1 MAAAFNE
8 LDQRSADT
16 IRVLTVDAVQKAHS
30 GHPGLPLGTADL
42 SYVLWTRF
50 LRHNPSDPHWFNR
63 DRFVLSGGHGS
74 MLLYSL
80 LHLTGY
86 AVSLDELKNFR
97 QWGSI
102 TPGHPEVGVTPGVE
116 TTTGPLGQGV
126 ANGVGIALAEAWLA
140 ARYNRPGFNVVDH
153 YTYGIIS
160 DGDLEEGI
168 SHEAAA
174 LAGHLGL
181 GKLIYFYDDNGITI
195 DGPTSLSYSDDVPKR
210 FEAYHWHVQTID
222 GHDME
227 AVANAI
233 VAAQAVTDK
242 PSIIITKTI
251 IGKGMPSI
259 QGTQKAHSDAPGEDE
274 VRRTKENL
282 GWPTDSSFYIPEDVL
297 ANYRQALTKGAEAQ
311 KAWQSLFDAYAA
323 AHPDAAAELSAI
335 IKGELPAGWEAA
347 LDKVSFPVDK
357 PIATR
362 AASGAVIDAL
372 ISAVPQLLG
381 GSADLTPSNNTKPKG
396 SDDISKDNHGGRY
409 IRYGIREHGMS
420 AIMNGLAL
428 SSIIPYG
435 GTFLTFSD
443 YAKNAVR
450 LSALSSL
457 QVIYVFTHDSIG
469 LGEDGPTHQPVEH
482 FAGLRAIPSS
492 HFIRPADATETVEAW
507 RIAISDRKHP
517 TILALSRQALPVIDR
532 SSYAPAS
539 GVAKGAYILK
549 DAEGGNPDVI
559 LIATGSEVSLI
570 IEAEKLL
577 AAKGIKARLVS
588 MPSWDLFEAQPR
600 EYRDSVLPP
609 SVTARVSV
617 EAAATLGWERYVG
630 DKGAMVGVN
639 RFGAS
644 APYKDIYKH
653 YGLTP
658 ENIVAAAEASI
669 AGKGREWTEEQFAYK
684 PSH

>member
-50 LRHNPSDPHWFNR
+50 LRHNPSDPKWFNR

-74 MLLYSL
+74 MLIYSL

-140 ARYNRPGFNVVDH
+140 ARYNRPDFKVVDH

-227 AVANAI
+227 AVAKAI

-259 QGTQKAHSDAPGEDE
+259 QGTQKAHSDAPGEEE
-274 VRRTKENL
+274 VRLTKENL

-297 ANYRQALTKGAEAQ
+297 ANYRQAVTKGAEAQ
-311 KAWQSLFDAYAA
+311 QAWQSLFDAYAA
-323 AHPDAAAELSAI
+323 AHPEAAAELSAI

-362 AASGAVIDAL
+362 AASGTVIDAL
-372 ISAVPQLLG
+372 IPALPQLLG

-396 SDDISKDNHGGRY
+396 SDDISKENHGGRY

-482 FAGLRAIPSS
+482 FPGLRAIPSS

-507 RIAISDRKHP
+507 RVAISDRNHP
-517 TILALSRQALPVIDR
+517 TILALSRQALPIIDR
-532 SSYAPAS
+532 SKYAPAS
-539 GVAKGAYILK
+539 GVAKGAYVLQ

-588 MPSWDLFEAQPR
+588 MPSWDLFEAQSR

-609 SVTARVSV
+609 SVSARVSV

-658 ENIVAAAEASI
+658 EHIVAAAEATI
-669 AGKGREWTEEQFAYK
+669 AGKGREWTEEQYAYK

>member
-1 MAAAFNE
+1 
-8 LDQRSADT
+8 
-16 IRVLTVDAVQKAHS
+16 
-30 GHPGLPLGTADL
+30 
-42 SYVLWTRF
+42 
-50 LRHNPSDPHWFNR
+50 
-63 DRFVLSGGHGS
+63 

-227 AVANAI
+227 AVAKAI

>member
-16 IRVLTVDAVQKAHS
+16 IRILTVDAVQKAHS

-42 SYVLWTRF
+42 SYVLWNRF
-50 LRHNPSDPHWFNR
+50 LRHNPSDPKWFNR

-74 MLLYSL
+74 MLIYSL

-140 ARYNRPGFNVVDH
+140 ARYNRPDFKVVDH

-210 FEAYHWHVQTID
+210 FEAYHWHVQTVD
-222 GHDME
+222 GHDMA
-227 AVANAI
+227 AVADAI

-259 QGTQKAHSDAPGEDE
+259 EGTQKAHSDAPGEEE
-274 VRRTKENL
+274 VRLTKQNL
-282 GWPTDSSFYIPEDVL
+282 GWPTDSSFFIPDDVS
-297 ANYRQALTKGAEAQ
+297 ANYLQAVTKGAEAQ
-311 KAWQSLFDAYAA
+311 RAWQSLFDAYAA
-323 AHPDAAAELSAI
+323 AHPETAAELGAI
-335 IKGELPAGWEAA
+335 IKGELPANWEAA
-347 LDKVSFPVDK
+347 LDAVNFPVDK

-362 AASGAVIDAL
+362 AASGVAIDAL
-372 ISAVPQLLG
+372 IPALPQLLG

-396 SDDISKDNHGGRY
+396 SDDISKDNPGGRY

-457 QVIYVFTHDSIG
+457 GVIYVFTHDSIG

-482 FAGLRAIPSS
+482 FPGLRAIPSS

-507 RIAISDRKHP
+507 RVAISDRNHP
-517 TILALSRQALPVIDR
+517 TILALSRQALPILDR
-532 SSYAPAS
+532 SKYAPAS
-539 GVAKGAYILK
+539 GVAKGAYVLQ

-588 MPSWDLFEAQPR
+588 MPSWDLFEAQSR

-609 SVTARVSV
+609 SVSARVSV
-617 EAAATLGWERYVG
+617 EAASTLGWERYVG
-630 DKGAMVGVN
+630 EKGAMVGVN

-644 APYKDIYKH
+644 APFKEIYKH
-653 YGLTP
+653 YGFTA

-669 AGKGREWTEEQFAYK
+669 AGNGREWTEEQYAYK